1 MPPTLS
7 VHQITRVVSDGTGW
21 TQEEVWL
28 WGLLATVVAVVSGV
42 LRAVD
47 AVMRLLYDVGD
58 R

>member
-7 VHQITRVVSDGTGW
+7 VHQITRFVSDGTGW
-21 TQEEVWL
+21 TREEVWL

-42 LRAVD
+42 LHAVD

-58 R
+58 G